1 MDNYQN
7 TPKAPITQPVEEV
20 PEVGGI
26 YDTMPQMPMYG
37 MQPMCCIPVY
47 CMPMTGMQPM
57 LSPAMME
64 PNMPNMYGGVQDP
77 NSMYGMQPGMYGT
90 PGMYGAPGMPG
101 MMY

>member
-7 TPKAPITQPVEEV
+7 TPKAPITQPIEKA

-26 YDTMPQMPMYG
+26 YDMMPQMPMYG

-57 LSPAMME
+57 LSPSMME
-64 PNMPNMYGGVQDP
+64 PNIPYQPPMYGGAQDP
-77 NSMYGMQPGMYGT
+77 NMYGT

-101 MMY
+101 MY